1 MNNSLL
7 SKAENFLCYLCFAI
21 IVSFP
26 VFQILSRFIGFFSI
40 PASQE
45 IVQHMTLWIA
55 FIGAVL
61 AARSNRLLAIVREPI
76 FNQSSEFRISHFLV
90 HMCSVGVVFV
100 LAISYLKMI
109 QIGIEYPEFIAPFI
123 TVWFAQSIIP
133 VGLLLIWYHMIMT
146 SSGRLNYRFLLVL
159 GSFFMTTILYYWQF
173 PFSNEMLLIT
183 KVLGVIGLV
192 AFGLPIFIVLAA
204 LSILF
209 FLSEPTEW
217 ATNFDLM
224 STISDSAYRIVVSPT
239 LAAIPIFTLAGYILA
254 ESNISKRLLNFFKA
268 SLGWLPGSTV
278 LIVVLLCAFFTALTG
293 GSGVTILAL
302 GAILYP
308 ILIEDGYSEIFSLGL
323 ITTAGS
329 LGLLFPPS
337 LPAIIY
343 SVTAGIN
350 PIELF
355 KSGLIPGLFLLFIIV
370 CYGVYHK
377 PKTQKRVQFNIK
389 DLRQS
394 FLNAKWELA
403 IPILIIYGLFSGL
416 ATLVECA
423 ALLVWYVLFVEV
435 YIYRDIQFKN
445 IPKIIIDCAT
455 LVGGVLIILGFAMG
469 FTGYLVD
476 AQIPL
481 KILQFAKTSID
492 SPIMFLLALNIL
504 LLIAGCIMDIF
515 SAIIVI
521 VPLIAP
527 LAMHFGIDPIHLGII
542 FIANLEL
549 GYITPPVGMNLFLS
563 SYRFKKDMPTIYAA
577 TMPYFF
583 IRLIGVLIITYI
595 PLFFY

>member
-1 MNNSLL
+1 MNNILN
-7 SKAENFLCYLCFAI
+7 KIENFVCYFCFAI

-26 VFQILSRFIGFFSI
+26 VFQILSRSIDFFSI

-55 FIGAVL
+55 FIGAVI
-61 AARSNRLLAIVREPI
+61 ATRSNRLLAVVREPV
-76 FNQSSEFRISHFLV
+76 FKQSSEFNIGHFLV
-90 HMCSVGVVFV
+90 HAVSSGVVFV
-100 LAISYLKMI
+100 LGVSYIKMI
-109 QIGIEYPEFIAPFI
+109 QIGIEYPAFVAPFI
-123 TVWFAQSIIP
+123 PVWFAQSIIP
-133 VGLLLIWYHMIMT
+133 VGLFLIWYHMIMT
-146 SSGRLNYRFLLVL
+146 SSDRLNYRLSLVFYSLLFV
-159 GSFFMTTILYYWQF
+159 TILQYWQF
-173 PFSNEMLLIT
+173 PFSNDIILII
-183 KVLGVIGLV
+183 KVLGTLALV

-217 ATNFDLM
+217 ATNFDLI

-254 ESNISKRLLNFFKA
+254 ESNISKRLLDFFKQ

-308 ILIEDGYSEIFSLGL
+308 ILVEDGYSEVFSLGL
-323 ITTAGS
+323 ITASGS

-350 PIELF
+350 PIDLF
-355 KSGLIPGLFLLFIIV
+355 KQGFLPGLFLLLVVV
-370 CYGVYHK
+370 CYGLYHK
-377 PKTQKRVQFNIK
+377 PAKQESIKFNFKQSIK
-389 DLRQS
+389 ALS
-394 FLNAKWELA
+394 VAKWEIA
-403 IPILIIYGLFSGL
+403 IPILIVFGLFSGF

-423 ALLVWYVLFVEV
+423 ALLVVYVLFIEL
-435 YIYRDIQFKN
+435 YIYRDIRKEDV
-445 IPKIIIDCAT
+445 PRIIIDCAT

-476 AQIPL
+476 AQVPL
-481 KILQFAKTSID
+481 KILQFVKSSID
-492 SPIMFLLALNIL
+492 SPIVFLLALNIL

-521 VPLIAP
+521 VPLVAP
-527 LAMHFGIDPIHLGII
+527 LAIYFGIDPIHLGVI

-549 GYITPPVGMNLFLS
+549 GYITPPVGMNLFLA
-563 SYRFKKDMPTIYAA
+563 SYRFDKDMPTIYAA

-583 IRLIGVLIITYI
+583 IRLLGVLIITYI

>member
-7 SKAENFLCYLCFAI
+7 SKAENFLCYICFAI

-26 VFQILSRFIGFFSI
+26 VFQILSRFIDIFSI

-61 AARSNRLLAIVREPI
+61 AARYNRLLAIVREPI
-76 FNQSSEFRISHFLV
+76 FNQYSEFRISHFLV

-109 QIGIEYPEFIAPFI
+109 QIGIEYPEFIAPYI

-146 SSGRLNYRFLLVL
+146 SSNKLNYRLLLIL
-159 GSFFMTTILYYWQF
+159 GSFSMTAILYYWQF
-173 PFSNEMLLIT
+173 PFSNESLLFV
-183 KVLGVIGLV
+183 KVVSVIALV

-209 FLSEPTEW
+209 FLSEPTDW

-308 ILIEDGYSEIFSLGL
+308 ILIEDGFSEIFSLGL

-355 KSGLIPGLFLLFIIV
+355 KSGLIPGLFLLLIIV
-370 CYGVYHK
+370 CYGIYHK
-377 PKTQKRVQFNIK
+377 PKNQTRIKFNIQ
-389 DLRQS
+389 DLKQS
-394 FLNAKWELA
+394 FFDAKWEIA

-423 ALLVWYVLFVEV
+423 ALLVWYVVFVEV
-435 YIYRDIQFKN
+435 YIYKDIEFKD
-445 IPKIIIDCAT
+445 IPKIVIDCAT

-476 AQIPL
+476 AQVPL
-481 KILQFAKTSID
+481 KILQFVKVSID
-492 SPIMFLLALNIL
+492 SPIVFLLALNIL
-504 LLIAGCIMDIF
+504 LLIAGCIMDVF

-549 GYITPPVGMNLFLS
+549 GYITPPVGMNLFLA

>member
-7 SKAENFLCYLCFAI
+7 SKAENFLCYICFAI

-26 VFQILSRFIGFFSI
+26 VFQILSRFIDIFSI

-61 AARSNRLLAIVREPI
+61 AARYNRLLAIVREPI
-76 FNQSSEFRISHFLV
+76 FNQYSEFRISHFLV

-109 QIGIEYPEFIAPFI
+109 QIGIEYPEFIAPYI

-146 SSGRLNYRFLLVL
+146 SSNKLNYRLLLIL
-159 GSFFMTTILYYWQF
+159 GSFSMTAILYYWQF
-173 PFSNEMLLIT
+173 PFSNESLLFV
-183 KVLGVIGLV
+183 KVVSVIALV

-209 FLSEPTEW
+209 FLSEPTDW

-308 ILIEDGYSEIFSLGL
+308 ILIEDGFSEIFSLGL

-355 KSGLIPGLFLLFIIV
+355 KSGLIPGLFLLLIIV
-370 CYGVYHK
+370 CYGIYHK
-377 PKTQKRVQFNIK
+377 PKNQTKIKFNIQ
-389 DLRQS
+389 DLKQS
-394 FLNAKWELA
+394 FFDAKWEIA

-423 ALLVWYVLFVEV
+423 ALLVWYVVFVEV
-435 YIYRDIQFKN
+435 YIYKDIEFKD
-445 IPKIIIDCAT
+445 IPKIVIDCAT

-476 AQIPL
+476 AQVPL
-481 KILQFAKTSID
+481 KILQFVKVSID
-492 SPIMFLLALNIL
+492 SPIVFLLALNIL
-504 LLIAGCIMDIF
+504 LLIAGCIMDVF

-549 GYITPPVGMNLFLS
+549 GYITPPVGMNLFLA
-563 SYRFKKDMPTIYAA
+563 SYRFKKDMPTIYAS
-577 TMPYFF
+577 TMPYFL

>member
-1 MNNSLL
+1 MNNILN
-7 SKAENFLCYLCFAI
+7 KIENFVCYFCFAI

-26 VFQILSRFIGFFSI
+26 VFQILSRSIDFFSI

-55 FIGAVL
+55 FIGAVI
-61 AARSNRLLAIVREPI
+61 ATRSNKLLAVVREPV
-76 FNQSSEFRISHFLV
+76 FKQSSEFNIGHFLV
-90 HMCSVGVVFV
+90 HAVSSGVVFV
-100 LAISYLKMI
+100 LGVSYIKMI
-109 QIGIEYPEFIAPFI
+109 QIGIEYPAFVAPFI
-123 TVWFAQSIIP
+123 PVWFAQSIIP
-133 VGLLLIWYHMIMT
+133 VGLFLIWYHMIMT
-146 SSGRLNYRFLLVL
+146 SSDRLNYRLSLVFYSLLFV
-159 GSFFMTTILYYWQF
+159 TILQYWQF
-173 PFSNEMLLIT
+173 PFSNDIILTI
-183 KVLGVIGLV
+183 KVLGIIALV

-217 ATNFDLM
+217 ATNFDLI

-254 ESNISKRLLNFFKA
+254 ESNISKRLLDFFKQ

-308 ILIEDGYSEIFSLGL
+308 ILVEDGYSEVFSLGL
-323 ITTAGS
+323 ITASGS

-350 PIELF
+350 PIDLF
-355 KSGLIPGLFLLFIIV
+355 KQGFLPGLFLLLVVVF
-370 CYGVYHK
+370 YGFYHK
-377 PKTQKRVQFNIK
+377 PVKQESIKFNFKKSIK
-389 DLRQS
+389 ALS
-394 FLNAKWELA
+394 IAKWEIA
-403 IPILIIYGLFSGL
+403 IPILIVFGLFSGF

-423 ALLVWYVLFVEV
+423 ALLVVYVLFIEL
-435 YIYRDIQFKN
+435 YIYKDITKEDV
-445 IPKIIIDCAT
+445 PRIIIDCAT

-476 AQIPL
+476 AQVPL
-481 KILQFAKTSID
+481 KILQFVKSSID
-492 SPIMFLLALNIL
+492 SPIIFLLALNIL
-504 LLIAGCIMDIF
+504 LLVAGCIMDIF

-521 VPLIAP
+521 VPLVAP
-527 LAMHFGIDPIHLGII
+527 LAIYFGIDPIHLGVI

-549 GYITPPVGMNLFLS
+549 GYITPPVGMNLFLA
-563 SYRFKKDMPTIYAA
+563 SYRFDKDMPTIYAA

-583 IRLIGVLIITYI
+583 IRLLGVLIITYI

>member
-1 MNNSLL
+1 MNSALN
-7 SKAENFLCYLCFAI
+7 KIENFICYFCFAI

-26 VFQILSRFIGFFSI
+26 VFQILSRSIDFFSI

-55 FIGAVL
+55 FVGAVL
-61 AARSNRLLAIVREPI
+61 ATRSNRLLAVVREPV
-76 FNQSSEFRISHFLV
+76 FKQSSEFNIGHFLV
-90 HMCSVGVVFV
+90 HAVSAGIVFL
-100 LAISYLKMI
+100 LAVSYLKMI
-109 QIGIEYPEFIAPFI
+109 QIGIQYPEFVAPFI
-123 TVWFAQSIIP
+123 PVWFAQSIIP
-133 VGLLLIWYHMIMT
+133 IGLFLIWYHMIIT
-146 SSGRLNYRFLLVL
+146 SSNKLNYRLFLVFY
-159 GSFFMTTILYYWQF
+159 SFLTVGILYYWQF
-173 PFSNEMLLIT
+173 PFSNEIFLTI
-183 KVLGVIGLV
+183 KVLATLALV
-192 AFGLPIFIVLAA
+192 AFGLPIFIVLAS
-204 LSILF
+204 LSVLF
-209 FLSEPTEW
+209 FLSEPTDW
-217 ATNFDLM
+217 ATNFDLI

-254 ESNISKRLLNFFKA
+254 ESNISRRLLDFFKA

-278 LIVVLLCAFFTALTG
+278 LIVVILCAFFTALTG

-308 ILIEDGYSEIFSLGL
+308 ILVEDGYSEIFSLGL

-350 PIELF
+350 PIDLF
-355 KSGLIPGLFLLFIIV
+355 KQGFFPALFLLSV
-370 CYGVYHK
+370 VVMYGFYHK
-377 PKTQKRVQFNIK
+377 PIKKKRNKFNLKESVKALSI
-389 DLRQS
+389 
-394 FLNAKWELA
+394 AKWEII
-403 IPILIIYGLFSGL
+403 IPILIIVSLFSGF

-423 ALLVWYVLFVEV
+423 ALLVVYVLFIEL
-435 YIYRDIQFKN
+435 YIYKDIHIKD
-445 IPKIIIDCAT
+445 IPKIVIDCAT

-481 KILQFAKTSID
+481 KILHFVQQAIESKIV
-492 SPIMFLLALNIL
+492 FLLALNIL
-504 LLIAGCIMDIF
+504 LLIAGCIMDVF

-527 LAMHFGIDPIHLGII
+527 LAAYFGIDPVHLAII

-563 SYRFKKDMPTIYAA
+563 SYRFDKDMPTVYKA

-583 IRLIGVLIITYI
+583 IRLIGVLFITYI

>member
-1 MNNSLL
+1 MNNNIL
-7 SKAENFLCYLCFAI
+7 SKAENFLCYICFAV

-26 VFQILSRFIGFFSI
+26 VFQILSRFVGFFSI

-61 AARSNRLLAIVREPI
+61 AARSNRLLAIVREPV
-76 FNQSSEFRISHFLV
+76 FNKSSKFKISHFLV
-90 HMCSVGVVFV
+90 HMCSAGIVFV

-146 SSGRLNYRFLLVL
+146 SSSRLNYRLFLVF
-159 GSFFMTTILYYWQF
+159 GSFLITTILYYWQF
-173 PFSNEMLLIT
+173 PFSNEIFLTI
-183 KVLGVIGLV
+183 KVLGIIGLV
-192 AFGLPIFIVLAA
+192 AFGLPIFIILAG

-254 ESNISKRLLNFFKA
+254 ESNISKRLLSFFKA

-337 LPAIIY
+337 LPVIIY

-370 CYGVYHK
+370 CYGIYHK
-377 PKTQKRVQFNIK
+377 PKTQKKIQFNIK
-389 DLRQS
+389 DLTQS
-394 FLNAKWELA
+394 FLDAKWEIA
-403 IPILIIYGLFSGL
+403 IPVLIIYGLFSGI

-435 YIYRDIQFKN
+435 YIYRDIQFRD
-445 IPKIIIDCAT
+445 IYKIVIDCAT

-476 AQIPL
+476 AQIPM
-481 KILQFAKTSID
+481 KILQFAKASID

>member
-7 SKAENFLCYLCFAI
+7 SKAENFLCYVCFAI

-61 AARSNRLLAIVREPI
+61 AARSNRLLAIVREPV
-76 FNQSSEFRISHFLV
+76 FNKSSEFRISHFLV
-90 HMCSVGVVFV
+90 HMCSAGVVFV

-146 SSGRLNYRFLLVL
+146 SSSRLNYRLLLVL
-159 GSFFMTTILYYWQF
+159 GSFFMTIILYYWQF

-183 KVLGVIGLV
+183 KVLGIIGLV

-370 CYGVYHK
+370 CYGIYHK
-377 PKTQKRVQFNIK
+377 PKTQKKVQFNIK
-389 DLRQS
+389 DLRES
-394 FLNAKWELA
+394 FLHAKWEVA

-435 YIYRDIQFKN
+435 YIYRDIQFKD

-527 LAMHFGIDPIHLGII
+527 LAIHFGIDPIHLGII

>member
-1 MNNSLL
+1 MNNFL
-7 SKAENFLCYLCFAI
+7 SKIENFICYFCFAVI
-21 IVSFP
+21 ISFP
-26 VFQILSRFIGFFSI
+26 VFQILSRSIDFFSI

-55 FIGAVL
+55 FMGAVL
-61 AARSNRLLAIVREPI
+61 AARSNRLLAVVREPVFKPSPE
-76 FNQSSEFRISHFLV
+76 FNIGHFLV
-90 HMCSVGVVFV
+90 HAVSVSVVFL
-100 LAISYLKMI
+100 LAVSYIKMI
-109 QIGIEYPEFIAPFI
+109 QIGIQYPDFIAPFI
-123 TVWFAQSIIP
+123 PVWFAQIIIP
-133 VGLLLIWYHMIMT
+133 VGLFLIWYHMIMT
-146 SSGRLNYRFLLVL
+146 SSDKLNYRFFLIFCSFLSILV
-159 GSFFMTTILYYWQF
+159 FYYWQF
-173 PFSNEMLLIT
+173 PYSNEIFLTIE
-183 KVLGVIGLV
+183 VLCTLV
-192 AFGLPIFIVLAA
+192 LEAFGLPIFVVLAS

-209 FLSEPTEW
+209 FLSEPTDW
-217 ATNFDLM
+217 ATNFDLI

-239 LAAIPIFTLAGYILA
+239 LAAIPIFTLAGYLLA
-254 ESNISKRLLNFFKA
+254 ESNISRRLLDFFKT

-308 ILIEDGYSEIFSLGL
+308 ILVEDGYSEIFSLGL

-350 PIELF
+350 PIDLF
-355 KSGLIPGLFLLFIIV
+355 KQGFLPALFLLLV
-370 CYGVYHK
+370 VVLYGFYHRPNEK
-377 PKTQKRVQFNIK
+377 KKIK
-389 DLRQS
+389 FSLKNS
-394 FLNAKWELA
+394 MKALSVAKWEIV
-403 IPILIIYGLFSGL
+403 IPILIVFGLFSGF

-423 ALLVWYVLFVEV
+423 ALLVVYVLFIEL
-435 YIYRDIQFKN
+435 YIYKDISLKD
-445 IPKIIIDCAT
+445 IPKIVIDCAT

-476 AQIPL
+476 AEIPL
-481 KILQFAKTSID
+481 KILHFTQQSIE
-492 SPIMFLLALNIL
+492 SKIIFLLALNIL
-504 LLIAGCIMDIF
+504 LLVAGCIMDVF

-527 LAMHFGIDPIHLGII
+527 LAAYFGVDPIHLAII

-563 SYRFKKDMPTIYAA
+563 SYRFNKDMPTVYKA

>member
-7 SKAENFLCYLCFAI
+7 SKAENFLCYVCFAI

-26 VFQILSRFIGFFSI
+26 VFQILSRFIDLFSI

-76 FNQSSEFRISHFLV
+76 FNKSSEFRISHFLV

-133 VGLLLIWYHMIMT
+133 IGLLLIWYHMIMT
-146 SSGRLNYRFLLVL
+146 SSSRLNYRLLLVL

-370 CYGVYHK
+370 CYGIYHK
-377 PKTQKRVQFNIK
+377 PKTQKKVQFNIK

-394 FLNAKWELA
+394 FLDAKWEVA

-435 YIYRDIQFKN
+435 YIYRDIQFKD

-476 AQIPL
+476 AQVPL
-481 KILQFAKTSID
+481 KILQFVKTSID
-492 SPIMFLLALNIL
+492 SPIVFLLALNIL

-527 LAMHFGIDPIHLGII
+527 LAIYFGIDPIHLGII

-549 GYITPPVGMNLFLS
+549 GYITPPVGMNLFLA
-563 SYRFKKDMPTIYAA
+563 SYRFKKDMPTIYTA

>member
-1 MNNSLL
+1 MKNNLL
-7 SKAENFLCYLCFAI
+7 SKAENFLCYICFAI

-26 VFQILSRFIGFFSI
+26 VFQILSRFIDIFSI

-61 AARSNRLLAIVREPI
+61 AARYNRLLAIVREPI

-109 QIGIEYPEFIAPFI
+109 QIGIEYPEFIAPYI

-146 SSGRLNYRFLLVL
+146 SSNKLNYRLLLIL
-159 GSFFMTTILYYWQF
+159 GSFSMTAILYYWQF
-173 PFSNEMLLIT
+173 PFSNESLLFV
-183 KVLGVIGLV
+183 KVVSVIALV
-192 AFGLPIFIVLAA
+192 AFGLPIFIVLAT

-209 FLSEPTEW
+209 FLSDPTDW

-370 CYGVYHK
+370 CYGIYHK
-377 PKTQKRVQFNIK
+377 PKNQTRVKFNIQ
-389 DLRQS
+389 DLKKS
-394 FLNAKWELA
+394 FFDAKWEIA

-423 ALLVWYVLFVEV
+423 ALLVWYVVFVEV
-435 YIYRDIQFKN
+435 YIYKDIKFKD
-445 IPKIIIDCAT
+445 IPKIVIDCAT

-476 AQIPL
+476 AQVPL
-481 KILQFAKTSID
+481 KILQFVKVSID
-492 SPIMFLLALNIL
+492 SPIVFLLALNIL
-504 LLIAGCIMDIF
+504 LLIAGCIMDVF

-549 GYITPPVGMNLFLS
+549 GYITPPVGMNLFLA

>member
-7 SKAENFLCYLCFAI
+7 SKAENFLCYICFAI

-26 VFQILSRFIGFFSI
+26 VFQILSRFIDIFSI

-61 AARSNRLLAIVREPI
+61 AARYNRLLAIVREPI
-76 FNQSSEFRISHFLV
+76 FNQYSEFRISHFLV

-109 QIGIEYPEFIAPFI
+109 QIGIEYPEFIAPYI

-146 SSGRLNYRFLLVL
+146 SSNKLNYRLLLIL
-159 GSFFMTTILYYWQF
+159 GSFSMTAILYYWQF
-173 PFSNEMLLIT
+173 PFSNESLLFV
-183 KVLGVIGLV
+183 KVVSVIALV

-209 FLSEPTEW
+209 FLSEPTDW

-377 PKTQKRVQFNIK
+377 PKNQRRIKFNIQ
-389 DLRQS
+389 DLKQS
-394 FLNAKWELA
+394 FFDAKWEIA

-423 ALLVWYVLFVEV
+423 ALLVWYVVFVEV
-435 YIYRDIQFKN
+435 YIYKDIEFKD
-445 IPKIIIDCAT
+445 IPKIVIDCAT

-476 AQIPL
+476 AQVPL
-481 KILQFAKTSID
+481 KILQFVKVSID
-492 SPIMFLLALNIL
+492 SPIVFLLALNIL
-504 LLIAGCIMDIF
+504 LLIAGCIMDVF

-549 GYITPPVGMNLFLS
+549 GYITPPVGMNLFLA

>member
-7 SKAENFLCYLCFAI
+7 SKVENFLCYACFAI

-26 VFQILSRFIGFFSI
+26 VFQILSRFIDIFSI

-61 AARSNRLLAIVREPI
+61 AARYNRLLAIVREPI

-109 QIGIEYPEFIAPFI
+109 QIGIEYPEFIAPYI

-146 SSGRLNYRFLLVL
+146 SSNKLNYRLLLIL
-159 GSFFMTTILYYWQF
+159 GSLLMTAILYHWQF
-173 PFSNEMLLIT
+173 PFSNESLLFV
-183 KVLGVIGLV
+183 KVVSVIALV
-192 AFGLPIFIVLAA
+192 AFGLPIFIVLAT

-209 FLSEPTEW
+209 FLSEPTDW

-370 CYGVYHK
+370 CYGIYHK
-377 PKTQKRVQFNIK
+377 PKNQRRIKFNIQ
-389 DLRQS
+389 DLKQS
-394 FLNAKWELA
+394 FFDAKWEIA

-423 ALLVWYVLFVEV
+423 ALLVWYVVFVEV
-435 YIYRDIQFKN
+435 YIYKDIKFKE
-445 IPKIIIDCAT
+445 IPKIVIDCAT
-455 LVGGVLIILGFAMG
+455 LVGGVLIILGFPMG

-476 AQIPL
+476 AQVPL
-481 KILQFAKTSID
+481 KILQFVKVSID
-492 SPIMFLLALNIL
+492 SPIVFLLALNIL
-504 LLIAGCIMDIF
+504 LLIAGCIMDVF

-527 LAMHFGIDPIHLGII
+527 LAVHFGIDPIHLGII

-549 GYITPPVGMNLFLS
+549 GYITPPVGMNLFLA
-563 SYRFKKDMPTIYAA
+563 SYRFKKDMPTIYAS

>member
-1 MNNSLL
+1 MNNNIL
-7 SKAENFLCYLCFAI
+7 SKAENFLCYICFAV

-26 VFQILSRFIGFFSI
+26 VFQILSRFVGFFSI

-61 AARSNRLLAIVREPI
+61 AARSNRLLAIVREPV
-76 FNQSSEFRISHFLV
+76 FNKSSEFKISHFLV
-90 HMCSVGVVFV
+90 HMCSAGIVFV

-146 SSGRLNYRFLLVL
+146 SSSRLNYRLFLVF
-159 GSFFMTTILYYWQF
+159 GSFLMTTILYYWQF
-173 PFSNEMLLIT
+173 PFSNEIFLTI
-183 KVLGVIGLV
+183 KVLGIIGLV
-192 AFGLPIFIVLAA
+192 AFGLPIFIILAG

-254 ESNISKRLLNFFKA
+254 ESNISKRLLSFFKA

-337 LPAIIY
+337 LPVIIY

-370 CYGVYHK
+370 CYGIYHK
-377 PKTQKRVQFNIK
+377 PKTQKKIQFNIK
-389 DLRQS
+389 DLTQS
-394 FLNAKWELA
+394 FLDAKWEIA
-403 IPILIIYGLFSGL
+403 IPVLIIYGLFSGI

-435 YIYRDIQFKN
+435 YIYRDIQFRD
-445 IPKIIIDCAT
+445 IYKIVIDCAT

-476 AQIPL
+476 AQIPM

-527 LAMHFGIDPIHLGII
+527 LAIHFGIDPIHLGII

>member
-7 SKAENFLCYLCFAI
+7 SKAENFLCYVCFAI

-26 VFQILSRFIGFFSI
+26 VFQILSRFIDLFSI

-61 AARSNRLLAIVREPI
+61 AARSNRLLAVVREPV
-76 FNQSSEFRISHFLV
+76 FKQSSEFRISHFLV
-90 HMCSVGVVFV
+90 HMCSAGVVFV

-133 VGLLLIWYHMIMT
+133 IGLFLIWYHMIMT
-146 SSGRLNYRFLLVL
+146 SSSRFNYRLLLVFF
-159 GSFFMTTILYYWQF
+159 SFLITIILYYWQF
-173 PFSNEMLLIT
+173 PLSNEILLTI

-192 AFGLPIFIVLAA
+192 AFGLPIFVVLAA
-204 LSILF
+204 LSIFF
-209 FLSEPTEW
+209 FLSEPTDW

-254 ESNISKRLLNFFKA
+254 ESNISKRLLSFFKA

-370 CYGVYHK
+370 CYGIYHK
-377 PKTQKRVQFNIK
+377 PKNQKKVQFNIQ
-389 DLRQS
+389 DLKQS
-394 FLNAKWELA
+394 FLNARWEIA
-403 IPILIIYGLFSGL
+403 IPIFIIYGLFSGL

-435 YIYRDIQFKN
+435 YIYKDIEFKD
-445 IPKIIIDCAT
+445 IPKIVIDCAT

-481 KILQFAKTSID
+481 KILQFVKTSID
-492 SPIMFLLALNIL
+492 SPIVFLLALNIL

-527 LAMHFGIDPIHLGII
+527 LAIHFGIDPIHLGII

-549 GYITPPVGMNLFLS
+549 GYITPPVGMNLFLA
-563 SYRFKKDMPTIYAA
+563 SYRFKKDMPTIYTA

>member
-7 SKAENFLCYLCFAI
+7 SKAENFLCYICFAI

-26 VFQILSRFIGFFSI
+26 VFQILSRFIDIFSI

-61 AARSNRLLAIVREPI
+61 AARYNRLLAIVREPI
-76 FNQSSEFRISHFLV
+76 FNQYSEFRISHFLV

-109 QIGIEYPEFIAPFI
+109 QIGIEYPEFIAPYI

-146 SSGRLNYRFLLVL
+146 SSNKLNYRLLLIV
-159 GSFFMTTILYYWQF
+159 GSFSMTAILYYWQF
-173 PFSNEMLLIT
+173 PFSNESLLFVKVVSVIT
-183 KVLGVIGLV
+183 LV

-209 FLSEPTEW
+209 FLSEPTDW

-308 ILIEDGYSEIFSLGL
+308 ILIEDGFSEIFSLGL

-337 LPAIIY
+337 LPAIIF

-355 KSGLIPGLFLLFIIV
+355 KSGLIPGLFLLLIIV
-370 CYGVYHK
+370 CYGIYHK
-377 PKTQKRVQFNIK
+377 PKNQTKIKFNIQ
-389 DLRQS
+389 DLKQS
-394 FLNAKWELA
+394 FFDAKWEIA

-423 ALLVWYVLFVEV
+423 ALLVWYVVFVEV
-435 YIYRDIQFKN
+435 YIYKDIEFKD
-445 IPKIIIDCAT
+445 IPKIVIDCAT

-476 AQIPL
+476 AQVPL
-481 KILQFAKTSID
+481 KILQFVKVSID
-492 SPIMFLLALNIL
+492 SPIVFLLALNIL
-504 LLIAGCIMDIF
+504 LLIAGCIMDVF

-549 GYITPPVGMNLFLS
+549 GYITPPVGMNLFLA

>member
-1 MNNSLL
+1 MNNILN
-7 SKAENFLCYLCFAI
+7 KIENFVCYFCFAI

-26 VFQILSRFIGFFSI
+26 VFQILSRSIDFFSI

-55 FIGAVL
+55 FIGAVI
-61 AARSNRLLAIVREPI
+61 ATRSNRLLAVVREPV
-76 FNQSSEFRISHFLV
+76 FKQSSEFNIGHFLV
-90 HMCSVGVVFV
+90 HAVSSGVVFV
-100 LAISYLKMI
+100 LGVSYIKMI
-109 QIGIEYPEFIAPFI
+109 QIGIEYPAFVAPFI
-123 TVWFAQSIIP
+123 PVWFAQSIIP
-133 VGLLLIWYHMIMT
+133 IGLFLIWYHMIMT
-146 SSGRLNYRFLLVL
+146 SSDRLNYRLSLVFYSLLFV
-159 GSFFMTTILYYWQF
+159 TILQYWQF
-173 PFSNEMLLIT
+173 PFSNDIILTI
-183 KVLGVIGLV
+183 KVLGIIALV

-217 ATNFDLM
+217 ATNFDLI

-254 ESNISKRLLNFFKA
+254 ESNISKRLLDFFKQ

-308 ILIEDGYSEIFSLGL
+308 ILVEDGYSEVFSLGL
-323 ITTAGS
+323 ITASGS

-350 PIELF
+350 PIDLF
-355 KSGLIPGLFLLFIIV
+355 KQGFLPGLFLLLVVVF
-370 CYGVYHK
+370 YGFYHK
-377 PKTQKRVQFNIK
+377 PVKQESIKFNFKKSIK
-389 DLRQS
+389 ALS
-394 FLNAKWELA
+394 IAKWEIA
-403 IPILIIYGLFSGL
+403 IPILIVFGLFSGF

-423 ALLVWYVLFVEV
+423 ALLVVYVLFIEL
-435 YIYRDIQFKN
+435 YIYKDITKEDV
-445 IPKIIIDCAT
+445 PRIIIDCAT

-476 AQIPL
+476 AQVPL
-481 KILQFAKTSID
+481 KILQFVKSSID
-492 SPIMFLLALNIL
+492 SPIIFLLALNIL
-504 LLIAGCIMDIF
+504 LLVAGCIMDIF

-521 VPLIAP
+521 VPLVAP
-527 LAMHFGIDPIHLGII
+527 LAIYFGIDPIHLGVI

-549 GYITPPVGMNLFLS
+549 GYITPPVGMNLFLA
-563 SYRFKKDMPTIYAA
+563 SYRFDKDMPTIYAA

-583 IRLIGVLIITYI
+583 IRLLGVLIITYI

>member
-1 MNNSLL
+1 MNNFL
-7 SKAENFLCYLCFAI
+7 SKIENFICYFCFAVI
-21 IVSFP
+21 ISFP
-26 VFQILSRFIGFFSI
+26 VFQILSRSIDLFSI

-55 FIGAVL
+55 FMGAVL
-61 AARSNRLLAIVREPI
+61 AARSNRLLAVVREPV
-76 FNQSSEFRISHFLV
+76 FKQSSEFNLGHFLV
-90 HMCSVGVVFV
+90 HAVSVGVVFL
-100 LAISYLKMI
+100 LAVSYLKMI
-109 QIGIEYPEFIAPFI
+109 QIGIQYPVFVAPFI

-133 VGLLLIWYHMIMT
+133 VGLFLIWYHMIMT
-146 SSGRLNYRFLLVL
+146 SSSRFNYRLLLVFF
-159 GSFFMTTILYYWQF
+159 SFLITIIFYYWQF
-173 PFSNEMLLIT
+173 PFSNEILLT
-183 KVLGVIGLV
+183 LKVLATLTLV
-192 AFGLPIFIVLAA
+192 AFGLPIFVVLAS

-209 FLSEPTEW
+209 FLSEPTDW
-217 ATNFDLM
+217 ATNFDLI

-239 LAAIPIFTLAGYILA
+239 LAAIPIFTLAGYLLA
-254 ESNISKRLLNFFKA
+254 ESNISRRLLDFFKT

-308 ILIEDGYSEIFSLGL
+308 ILVEDGYSEVFSLGL

-350 PIELF
+350 PIDLF
-355 KSGLIPGLFLLFIIV
+355 RQGFLPALFLLLV
-370 CYGVYHK
+370 VVLYGFYHRPNEK
-377 PKTQKRVQFNIK
+377 KKVKFSLKNSMKALSI
-389 DLRQS
+389 
-394 FLNAKWELA
+394 AKWEIV
-403 IPILIIYGLFSGL
+403 IPILIVFGLFSGF

-423 ALLVWYVLFVEV
+423 ALLVVYVLLIEL
-435 YIYRDIQFKN
+435 YIYKDISLKD
-445 IPKIIIDCAT
+445 IPKIVIDCAT

-476 AQIPL
+476 AEIPL
-481 KILQFAKTSID
+481 KILHFTQQSIE
-492 SPIMFLLALNIL
+492 SKIIFLLALNIL
-504 LLIAGCIMDIF
+504 LLVAGCIMDVF

-527 LAMHFGIDPIHLGII
+527 LAAYFGVDPIHLAII

-563 SYRFKKDMPTIYAA
+563 SYRFNKDMPTVYKA

>member
-1 MNNSLL
+1 MNNFL
-7 SKAENFLCYLCFAI
+7 SKIENFICYFCFAVI
-21 IVSFP
+21 ISFP
-26 VFQILSRFIGFFSI
+26 VFQILSRSIDFFSI

-55 FIGAVL
+55 FMGAVL
-61 AARSNRLLAIVREPI
+61 AARSNRLLAVVRDPV
-76 FNQSSEFRISHFLV
+76 FKQSSEFNLGHFLV
-90 HMCSVGVVFV
+90 HAVSVGIVFL
-100 LAISYLKMI
+100 LAVSYLKMI
-109 QIGIEYPEFIAPFI
+109 QIGIQYPAFVAPFI

-133 VGLLLIWYHMIMT
+133 VGLFLIWYHMIMT
-146 SSGRLNYRFLLVL
+146 SSSRFNYRLLLVFF
-159 GSFFMTTILYYWQF
+159 SFLITIIFYYWQF
-173 PFSNEMLLIT
+173 PFSNEILLT
-183 KVLGVIGLV
+183 FKVLATLTLV
-192 AFGLPIFIVLAA
+192 AFGLPIFVVLAT

-209 FLSEPTEW
+209 FLSEPTDW

-224 STISDSAYRIVVSPT
+224 ATISDSAYRIVVSPT
-239 LAAIPIFTLAGYILA
+239 LAAIPIFTLAGYLLA
-254 ESNISKRLLNFFKA
+254 ESNISRRLLDFFKT

-308 ILIEDGYSEIFSLGL
+308 ILVEDGYSEVFSLGL

-350 PIELF
+350 PIDLF
-355 KSGLIPGLFLLFIIV
+355 KQGFLPALFLLLV
-370 CYGVYHK
+370 VVLYGFYHR
-377 PKTQKRVQFNIK
+377 PTEQKKIK
-389 DLRQS
+389 FSLKNS
-394 FLNAKWELA
+394 MKALSVAKWEIV
-403 IPILIIYGLFSGL
+403 IPILIILGLFSGF

-423 ALLVWYVLFVEV
+423 ALLVVYVLFIEL
-435 YIYRDIQFKN
+435 YIYKDINLKD
-445 IPKIIIDCAT
+445 IPKIVIDCAT

-481 KILQFAKTSID
+481 KILHFVQQGIESKI
-492 SPIMFLLALNIL
+492 IFLLALNIL
-504 LLIAGCIMDIF
+504 LLVAGCIMDVF

-527 LAMHFGIDPIHLGII
+527 LAAYFGIDPIHLAII

-563 SYRFKKDMPTIYAA
+563 SYRFNKDMPTVYKA

-583 IRLIGVLIITYI
+583 IRLIGVLVITYI

>member
-1 MNNSLL
+1 MNNILN
-7 SKAENFLCYLCFAI
+7 KIENFVCYFCFAI

-26 VFQILSRFIGFFSI
+26 VFQILSRSIDFFSI

-55 FIGAVL
+55 FIGAVI
-61 AARSNRLLAIVREPI
+61 ATRSNKLLAVVREPV
-76 FNQSSEFRISHFLV
+76 FKQSSEFNIGHFLV
-90 HMCSVGVVFV
+90 HAVSSGVVFV
-100 LAISYLKMI
+100 LGVSYIKMI
-109 QIGIEYPEFIAPFI
+109 QIGIEYPAFVAPFI
-123 TVWFAQSIIP
+123 PVWFAQSIIP
-133 VGLLLIWYHMIMT
+133 TGLFLIWYHMIMT
-146 SSGRLNYRFLLVL
+146 SSDRLNYRLSLVFYSLLFV
-159 GSFFMTTILYYWQF
+159 TILQYWQF
-173 PFSNEMLLIT
+173 PFSNDIILTI
-183 KVLGVIGLV
+183 KVLGTLALV
-192 AFGLPIFIVLAA
+192 AFGLPIFIVLAT

-217 ATNFDLM
+217 ATNFDLI

-254 ESNISKRLLNFFKA
+254 ESNISKRLLDFFKQ

-308 ILIEDGYSEIFSLGL
+308 ILVEDGYSEVFSLGL
-323 ITTAGS
+323 ITASGS

-350 PIELF
+350 PIDLF
-355 KSGLIPGLFLLFIIV
+355 KQGFLPGLFLLLVVVF
-370 CYGVYHK
+370 YGFYHK
-377 PKTQKRVQFNIK
+377 PAKQESIKFNFKKSIK
-389 DLRQS
+389 ALS
-394 FLNAKWELA
+394 IAKWEIA
-403 IPILIIYGLFSGL
+403 IPILIVFGLFSGF

-423 ALLVWYVLFVEV
+423 ALLVVYVLFIEL
-435 YIYRDIQFKN
+435 YIYKDITKEDV
-445 IPKIIIDCAT
+445 PRIIIDCAT

-476 AQIPL
+476 AQVPL
-481 KILQFAKTSID
+481 KILQFVKSSID
-492 SPIMFLLALNIL
+492 SPIIFLLALNIL
-504 LLIAGCIMDIF
+504 LLVAGCIMDIF

-521 VPLIAP
+521 VPLVAP
-527 LAMHFGIDPIHLGII
+527 LAIYFGIDPIHLGVI

-549 GYITPPVGMNLFLS
+549 GYITPPVGMNLFLA
-563 SYRFKKDMPTIYAA
+563 SYRFDKDMPTIYAA

-583 IRLIGVLIITYI
+583 IRLLGVLIITYI

>member
-7 SKAENFLCYLCFAI
+7 SKAENFLCYVCFAI

-26 VFQILSRFIGFFSI
+26 VFQILSRFIDLFSI

-61 AARSNRLLAIVREPI
+61 AARSNRLLAVVREPV
-76 FNQSSEFRISHFLV
+76 FKQSSEFNIGHFLV
-90 HMCSVGVVFV
+90 HSASVGIVFL
-100 LAISYLKMI
+100 LAVSYLKMI

-146 SSGRLNYRFLLVL
+146 SSSRLNYRLLLVFF
-159 GSFFMTTILYYWQF
+159 SFLITIILYYWQF
-173 PFSNEMLLIT
+173 PFSNEIFLTL
-183 KVLGVIGLV
+183 KVLATLTLV

-209 FLSEPTEW
+209 FLSEPTDW

-254 ESNISKRLLNFFKA
+254 ESNISKRLLSFFKA

-323 ITTAGS
+323 VTTAGS

-370 CYGVYHK
+370 CYGIYHK
-377 PKTQKRVQFNIK
+377 PETQKKVQFNIQ
-389 DLRQS
+389 DLKQS
-394 FLNAKWELA
+394 FLNAKWEIA
-403 IPILIIYGLFSGL
+403 IPIFIIYGLFSGL

-423 ALLVWYVLFVEV
+423 ALLVWYVLFVEI
-435 YIYRDIQFKN
+435 YIYRDIQFKD

-476 AQIPL
+476 AQVPL
-481 KILQFAKTSID
+481 KILQFVKTSID
-492 SPIMFLLALNIL
+492 SPIVFLLALNIL

-549 GYITPPVGMNLFLS
+549 GYITPPVGMNLFLA
-563 SYRFKKDMPTIYAA
+563 SYRFKKDMPTIYTA

-583 IRLIGVLIITYI
+583 IRLAGVLIITYI

>member
-7 SKAENFLCYLCFAI
+7 SKAENFLCYICFAI

-26 VFQILSRFIGFFSI
+26 VFQILSRFIDIFSI

-61 AARSNRLLAIVREPI
+61 AARYNRLLAIVREPI
-76 FNQSSEFRISHFLV
+76 FNQYSEFRISHFLV

-109 QIGIEYPEFIAPFI
+109 QIGIEYPEFIAPYI

-146 SSGRLNYRFLLVL
+146 SSNKLNYRLLLIL
-159 GSFFMTTILYYWQF
+159 GSFSMTAILYYWQF
-173 PFSNEMLLIT
+173 PFSNESLLFV
-183 KVLGVIGLV
+183 KVVSVIALV

-209 FLSEPTEW
+209 FLSEPTDW

-308 ILIEDGYSEIFSLGL
+308 ILIEDGFSEIFSLGL

-355 KSGLIPGLFLLFIIV
+355 KSGLIPGLFLLLIIV
-370 CYGVYHK
+370 CYGIYHK
-377 PKTQKRVQFNIK
+377 PKNQTKIKFNIQ
-389 DLRQS
+389 DLKQS
-394 FLNAKWELA
+394 FFDAKWEIA
-403 IPILIIYGLFSGL
+403 IPILIIYGLFSGI

-423 ALLVWYVLFVEV
+423 ALLVWYVVFVEV
-435 YIYRDIQFKN
+435 YIYKDIEFKD
-445 IPKIIIDCAT
+445 IPKIVIDCAT

-476 AQIPL
+476 AQVPL
-481 KILQFAKTSID
+481 KILQFVKVSID
-492 SPIMFLLALNIL
+492 SPIVFLLALNIL
-504 LLIAGCIMDIF
+504 LLIAGCIMDVF

-549 GYITPPVGMNLFLS
+549 GYITPPVGMNLFLA

>member
-1 MNNSLL
+1 MNNILN
-7 SKAENFLCYLCFAI
+7 KIENFVCYFCFAI

-26 VFQILSRFIGFFSI
+26 VFQILSRSIDFFSI

-55 FIGAVL
+55 FIGAVI
-61 AARSNRLLAIVREPI
+61 ATRSNRLLAVVREPV
-76 FNQSSEFRISHFLV
+76 FKQSSEFNIGHFLV
-90 HMCSVGVVFV
+90 HAVSSGVVFV
-100 LAISYLKMI
+100 LGVSYIKMI
-109 QIGIEYPEFIAPFI
+109 QIGIEYPAFVAPFI
-123 TVWFAQSIIP
+123 PVWFAQSIIP
-133 VGLLLIWYHMIMT
+133 VGLFLIWYHMIMT
-146 SSGRLNYRFLLVL
+146 SSDRLNYRLSLVFYSLLFV
-159 GSFFMTTILYYWQF
+159 TILQYWQF
-173 PFSNEMLLIT
+173 PFSNDIILII
-183 KVLGVIGLV
+183 KVLGTLALV

-217 ATNFDLM
+217 ATNFDLI

-254 ESNISKRLLNFFKA
+254 ESNISKRLLDFFKQ

-308 ILIEDGYSEIFSLGL
+308 ILVEDGYSEVFSLGL
-323 ITTAGS
+323 ITASGS

-350 PIELF
+350 PIDLF
-355 KSGLIPGLFLLFIIV
+355 KQGFLPGLFLLLVVV
-370 CYGVYHK
+370 CYGLYHK
-377 PKTQKRVQFNIK
+377 PAKQEGIKFNFKKSIK
-389 DLRQS
+389 ALS
-394 FLNAKWELA
+394 VAKWEIA
-403 IPILIIYGLFSGL
+403 IPILIVFGLFSGF

-423 ALLVWYVLFVEV
+423 ALLVVYVLFIEL
-435 YIYRDIQFKN
+435 YIYRDIRKEDV
-445 IPKIIIDCAT
+445 PRIIIDCAT

-476 AQIPL
+476 AQVPL
-481 KILQFAKTSID
+481 KILQFVKSSID
-492 SPIMFLLALNIL
+492 SPIVFLLALNIL

-521 VPLIAP
+521 VPLVAP
-527 LAMHFGIDPIHLGII
+527 LAIYFGIDPIHLGVI

-549 GYITPPVGMNLFLS
+549 GYITPPVGMNLFLA
-563 SYRFKKDMPTIYAA
+563 SYRFDKDMPTIYAA

-583 IRLIGVLIITYI
+583 IRLLGVLIITYI

>member
-1 MNNSLL
+1 MNSALN
-7 SKAENFLCYLCFAI
+7 KIENFICYFCFAI

-26 VFQILSRFIGFFSI
+26 VFQILSRSIDFFSI

-55 FIGAVL
+55 FVGAVL
-61 AARSNRLLAIVREPI
+61 ATRSNRLLAVVRDPV
-76 FNQSSEFRISHFLV
+76 FKQSSEFNIGHFLV
-90 HMCSVGVVFV
+90 HAVSAGIVFL
-100 LAISYLKMI
+100 LAVSYLKMI
-109 QIGIEYPEFIAPFI
+109 QIGIQYPEFVAPFI
-123 TVWFAQSIIP
+123 PVWFAQSIIP
-133 VGLLLIWYHMIMT
+133 IGLFLIWYHMIIT
-146 SSGRLNYRFLLVL
+146 SSNKLNYRLFLVFY
-159 GSFFMTTILYYWQF
+159 SFLTVGVLYYWQF
-173 PFSNEMLLIT
+173 PFSNEILLTI
-183 KVLGVIGLV
+183 KVLATLALV
-192 AFGLPIFIVLAA
+192 AFGLPIFIVLAT
-204 LSILF
+204 LSVLF
-209 FLSEPTEW
+209 FLSEPTDW
-217 ATNFDLM
+217 ATNFDLI

-254 ESNISKRLLNFFKA
+254 ESNISRRLLDFFQA

-278 LIVVLLCAFFTALTG
+278 VIVVILCAFFTALTG

-308 ILIEDGYSEIFSLGL
+308 ILVEEGYSEVFSLGL

-350 PIELF
+350 PIDLF
-355 KSGLIPGLFLLFIIV
+355 KQGFFPALFLLSV
-370 CYGVYHK
+370 VVMYGFYHK
-377 PKTQKRVQFNIK
+377 PIKQKRNKFNLKKSVKTLSI
-389 DLRQS
+389 
-394 FLNAKWELA
+394 AKWEII
-403 IPILIIYGLFSGL
+403 IPILIIVGLFSGF

-423 ALLVWYVLFVEV
+423 ALLVVYVLFIEL
-435 YIYRDIQFKN
+435 YIYKDIDIKD
-445 IPKIIIDCAT
+445 IPKIVIDCAT

-481 KILQFAKTSID
+481 KILHFAQQSIE
-492 SPIMFLLALNIL
+492 SKIVFLLALNIL
-504 LLIAGCIMDIF
+504 LLIAGCIMDVF

-527 LAMHFGIDPIHLGII
+527 LAAYFGIDPVHLAII

-563 SYRFKKDMPTIYAA
+563 SYRFEKDMPTVYRA

-583 IRLIGVLIITYI
+583 IRLIGVLFITYI

>member
-1 MNNSLL
+1 MNNSFLAKL
-7 SKAENFLCYLCFAI
+7 ENLICYFCFGVI
-21 IVSFP
+21 ITFP
-26 VFQILSRFIGFFSI
+26 VFQILSRFINIFSI

-61 AARSNRLLAIVREPI
+61 AARSNRLLAVVRDPV
-76 FNQSSEFRISHFLV
+76 FNKSSEFKLSHFLV

-100 LAISYLKMI
+100 LSVSYLKMI
-109 QIGIEYPEFIAPFI
+109 QIGIQYPEFIAPFI
-123 TVWFAQSIIP
+123 PVWFAQSIIP
-133 VGLLLIWYHMIMT
+133 IGLLLIWYHMILT
-146 SSGRLNYRFLLVL
+146 SSSRFNYRILLVIF
-159 GSFFMTTILYYWQF
+159 SFLMTIILYFWQF
-173 PFSNEMLLIT
+173 PLTNDLLLT
-183 KVLGVIGLV
+183 VKVLGVISLV
-192 AFGLPIFIVLAA
+192 AFGLPIFVVLAA
-204 LSILF
+204 LSIFF

-254 ESNISKRLLNFFKA
+254 ESNVSKRLLNFFRA

-278 LIVVLLCAFFTALTG
+278 LIVVILCAFFTALTG

-355 KSGLIPGLFLLFIIV
+355 KTGLFPGLFLLSIIV
-370 CYGVYHK
+370 GYGIYHK
-377 PKTQKRVQFNIK
+377 PEKQKVIKFNIQDFK
-389 DLRQS
+389 QA
-394 FLNAKWELA
+394 FLKVKWEIA

-423 ALLVWYVLFVEV
+423 ALLVWYVIFVEV
-435 YIYRDIQFKN
+435 YIYKDIELKDLS
-445 IPKIIIDCAT
+445 KIVIDCAT

-476 AQIPL
+476 AQVPL
-481 KILQFAKTSID
+481 KILQVVKASID
-492 SPIMFLLALNIL
+492 SPIVFLLALNML
-504 LLIAGCIMDIF
+504 LIIAGCIMDVF

-527 LAMHFGIDPIHLGII
+527 LAIHFGIDPIHLGII

-563 SYRFKKDMPTIYAA
+563 SYRFKKDMPTVYRA

-583 IRLIGVLIITYI
+583 IRLIGVLFITYI

>member
-1 MNNSLL
+1 MNNILN
-7 SKAENFLCYLCFAI
+7 KIENFVCYFCFAI

-26 VFQILSRFIGFFSI
+26 VFQILSRSIDFFSI

-61 AARSNRLLAIVREPI
+61 ATRSNRLLAVVREPV
-76 FNQSSEFRISHFLV
+76 FKQSSEFNIGHFLV
-90 HMCSVGVVFV
+90 HLVSAAIV
-100 LAISYLKMI
+100 LLLAVSYLKMI
-109 QIGIEYPEFIAPFI
+109 QIGIQYPEFVAPFI
-123 TVWFAQSIIP
+123 PVWVAQSIIP
-133 VGLLLIWYHMIMT
+133 IGLFLIWYHMIMT
-146 SSGRLNYRFLLVL
+146 SSNRLNYRLFLVFY
-159 GSFFMTTILYYWQF
+159 SFLSVAILYYWQF
-173 PFSNEMLLIT
+173 PFSNEIILTI
-183 KVLGVIGLV
+183 KVLATLALV
-192 AFGLPIFIVLAA
+192 AFGLPIFIVLAT

-209 FLSEPTEW
+209 FLSEPTDW
-217 ATNFDLM
+217 ATNFDLI

-254 ESNISKRLLNFFKA
+254 ESNISRRLLDFFKA

-308 ILIEDGYSEIFSLGL
+308 ILVEEGYSEVFSLGL

-350 PIELF
+350 PIDLF
-355 KSGLIPGLFLLFIIV
+355 KQGFLPALFLLLV
-370 CYGVYHK
+370 VVSYGFYHRP
-377 PKTQKRVQFNIK
+377 PKQKKTKFSLK
-389 DLRQS
+389 DSMQALS
-394 FLNAKWELA
+394 VAKWEIV
-403 IPILIIYGLFSGL
+403 IPILIVLGLFSGF

-423 ALLVWYVLFVEV
+423 ALLVVYVLFVELYV
-435 YIYRDIQFKN
+435 YKDIN
-445 IPKIIIDCAT
+445 INDIPKIVIDCAT

-481 KILQFAKTSID
+481 KILHFAQQAIESKI
-492 SPIMFLLALNIL
+492 IFLLALNIL
-504 LLIAGCIMDIF
+504 LLVAGCIMDVF

-527 LAMHFGIDPIHLGII
+527 LAAYFGIDPIHLAII

-563 SYRFKKDMPTIYAA
+563 SYRFEKDMPTVYKA

-583 IRLIGVLIITYI
+583 IRLIGVLFITYI

>member
-7 SKAENFLCYLCFAI
+7 SKAENFLCYICFAI

-26 VFQILSRFIGFFSI
+26 VFQILSRFIDIFSI

-61 AARSNRLLAIVREPI
+61 AARYNRLLAIVREPI
-76 FNQSSEFRISHFLV
+76 FNQYSEFRISHFLV

-109 QIGIEYPEFIAPFI
+109 QIGIEYPEFIAPYI

-146 SSGRLNYRFLLVL
+146 SSNKLNYRLLLIL
-159 GSFFMTTILYYWQF
+159 GSFSMTVILYYWQF
-173 PFSNEMLLIT
+173 PFSNESLLFV
-183 KVLGVIGLV
+183 KVVSVIALV

-209 FLSEPTEW
+209 FLSEPTDW

-308 ILIEDGYSEIFSLGL
+308 ILIEDGFSEIFSLGL

-355 KSGLIPGLFLLFIIV
+355 KSGLIPGLFLLLIIV
-370 CYGVYHK
+370 CYGIYHK
-377 PKTQKRVQFNIK
+377 PKNQTKIKFNIQ
-389 DLRQS
+389 DLKQS
-394 FLNAKWELA
+394 FFDAKWEIA

-423 ALLVWYVLFVEV
+423 ALLVWYVVFVEV
-435 YIYRDIQFKN
+435 YIYKDIEFKD
-445 IPKIIIDCAT
+445 IPKIVIDCAT

-476 AQIPL
+476 AQVPL
-481 KILQFAKTSID
+481 KILQFVKVSID
-492 SPIMFLLALNIL
+492 SPIVFLLALNIL
-504 LLIAGCIMDIF
+504 LLIAGCIMDVF

-549 GYITPPVGMNLFLS
+549 GYITPPVGMNLFLA

>member
-1 MNNSLL
+1 
-7 SKAENFLCYLCFAI
+7 
-21 IVSFP
+21 
-26 VFQILSRFIGFFSI
+26 
-40 PASQE
+40 
-45 IVQHMTLWIA
+45 
-55 FIGAVL
+55 
-61 AARSNRLLAIVREPI
+61 
-76 FNQSSEFRISHFLV
+76 
-90 HMCSVGVVFV
+90 MCSVGVVFV
-100 LAISYLKMI
+100 LSVSYLKMI
-109 QIGIEYPEFIAPFI
+109 QIGIQYPEFIAPFI
-123 TVWFAQSIIP
+123 PVWFAQSIIP
-133 VGLLLIWYHMIMT
+133 IGLLLIWYHMILT
-146 SSGRLNYRFLLVL
+146 SSSRFNYRILLVIF
-159 GSFFMTTILYYWQF
+159 SFLMTVILYFWQF
-173 PFSNEMLLIT
+173 PLTNDLLLT
-183 KVLGVIGLV
+183 VKVLGVISLV
-192 AFGLPIFIVLAA
+192 AFGLPIFVVLAA
-204 LSILF
+204 LSIFF

-254 ESNISKRLLNFFKA
+254 ESNVSKRLLNFFRA

-278 LIVVLLCAFFTALTG
+278 LIVVILCAFFTALTG

-355 KSGLIPGLFLLFIIV
+355 KTGLFPGLFLLSIIV
-370 CYGVYHK
+370 GYGIYHK
-377 PKTQKRVQFNIK
+377 PEKQKVIKFNIQDFK
-389 DLRQS
+389 QA
-394 FLNAKWELA
+394 FLKVKWEIA

-423 ALLVWYVLFVEV
+423 ALLVWYVIFVEV
-435 YIYRDIQFKN
+435 YIYKDIELKDLS
-445 IPKIIIDCAT
+445 KIVIDCAT

-476 AQIPL
+476 AQVPL
-481 KILQFAKTSID
+481 KILQVVKASID
-492 SPIMFLLALNIL
+492 SPIVFLLALNML
-504 LLIAGCIMDIF
+504 LIIAGCIMDVF

-527 LAMHFGIDPIHLGII
+527 LAIHFGIDPIHLGII

-563 SYRFKKDMPTIYAA
+563 SYRFKKDMPTVYRA

-583 IRLIGVLIITYI
+583 IRLIGVLFITYI

>member
-7 SKAENFLCYLCFAI
+7 SKAENFLCYVCFAI

-61 AARSNRLLAIVREPI
+61 AARSNRLLAIVREPV
-76 FNQSSEFRISHFLV
+76 FNKSSEFRISHFLV
-90 HMCSVGVVFV
+90 HMCSAGVVFV

-146 SSGRLNYRFLLVL
+146 SSSRLNYRLLLVL
-159 GSFFMTTILYYWQF
+159 GSFFMTIILYYWQF

-370 CYGVYHK
+370 CYGIYHK
-377 PKTQKRVQFNIK
+377 PKTQKKVQFNIK
-389 DLRQS
+389 DLRES
-394 FLNAKWELA
+394 FLHAKWEVA

-435 YIYRDIQFKN
+435 YIYRDIQFKD

-527 LAMHFGIDPIHLGII
+527 LAIHFGIDPIHLGII

>member
-1 MNNSLL
+1 MNSTLN
-7 SKAENFLCYLCFAI
+7 KIENFICYFCFAI

-26 VFQILSRFIGFFSI
+26 VFQILSRSIDFFSI

-55 FIGAVL
+55 FVGAVL
-61 AARSNRLLAIVREPI
+61 ATRSNRLLAVVREPV
-76 FNQSSEFRISHFLV
+76 FKQSSEFNIGHFLV
-90 HMCSVGVVFV
+90 HAVSAGIVFL
-100 LAISYLKMI
+100 LAVSYLKMI
-109 QIGIEYPEFIAPFI
+109 QIGIQYPEFVAPFI
-123 TVWFAQSIIP
+123 PVWFAQSIIP
-133 VGLLLIWYHMIMT
+133 IGLFLIWYHMIIT
-146 SSGRLNYRFLLVL
+146 SSNKLNYRLFLVFY
-159 GSFFMTTILYYWQF
+159 SFLTVGILYCWQF
-173 PFSNEMLLIT
+173 PFSNEILLTI
-183 KVLGVIGLV
+183 
-192 AFGLPIFIVLAA
+192 AFGLPIFIVLAT
-204 LSILF
+204 LSVLF
-209 FLSEPTEW
+209 FLSEPTDW
-217 ATNFDLM
+217 ATNFDLI

-254 ESNISKRLLNFFKA
+254 ESNISRRLLDFFQA

-278 LIVVLLCAFFTALTG
+278 VIVVILCAFFTALTG

-308 ILIEDGYSEIFSLGL
+308 ILVEEGYSEVFSLGL

-350 PIELF
+350 PIDLF
-355 KSGLIPGLFLLFIIV
+355 KQGFFPALFLLSV
-370 CYGVYHK
+370 VVMYGFYHK
-377 PKTQKRVQFNIK
+377 PIKKKRNKFNLKESVKALSI
-389 DLRQS
+389 
-394 FLNAKWELA
+394 AKWEII
-403 IPILIIYGLFSGL
+403 IPILIIVGLFSGF

-423 ALLVWYVLFVEV
+423 ALLVVYVLFIEL
-435 YIYRDIQFKN
+435 YIYKDIHIKD
-445 IPKIIIDCAT
+445 IPKIVIDCAT

-481 KILQFAKTSID
+481 KILHFVQQAIESKIV
-492 SPIMFLLALNIL
+492 FLLALNIL
-504 LLIAGCIMDIF
+504 LLIAGCIMDVF

-527 LAMHFGIDPIHLGII
+527 LAAYFGIDPVHLAII

-563 SYRFKKDMPTIYAA
+563 SYRFEKDMPTVYRA

-583 IRLIGVLIITYI
+583 IRLIGVLFITYI

>member
-1 MNNSLL
+1 MNNFL
-7 SKAENFLCYLCFAI
+7 SKIENFICYFCFAVI
-21 IVSFP
+21 ISFP
-26 VFQILSRFIGFFSI
+26 VFQILSRSIDFFSI

-55 FIGAVL
+55 FMGAVL
-61 AARSNRLLAIVREPI
+61 AARSNRLLAVVREPV
-76 FNQSSEFRISHFLV
+76 FKQSSEFNLGHFLV
-90 HMCSVGVVFV
+90 HAVSVGIVFL
-100 LAISYLKMI
+100 LAVSYLKMI
-109 QIGIEYPEFIAPFI
+109 QIGIQYPAFVAPFI

-133 VGLLLIWYHMIMT
+133 VGLFLIWYHMIMT
-146 SSGRLNYRFLLVL
+146 SSSRFNYRLLLVFF
-159 GSFFMTTILYYWQF
+159 SFLITIIFYYWQF
-173 PFSNEMLLIT
+173 PFSNEILLT
-183 KVLGVIGLV
+183 FKVLATLTLV
-192 AFGLPIFIVLAA
+192 AFGLPIFVVLAT

-209 FLSEPTEW
+209 FLSEPTDW

-224 STISDSAYRIVVSPT
+224 ATISDSAYRIVVSPT
-239 LAAIPIFTLAGYILA
+239 LAAIPIFTLAGYLLA
-254 ESNISKRLLNFFKA
+254 ESNISRRLLDFFKT

-308 ILIEDGYSEIFSLGL
+308 ILVEDGYSEVFSLGL

-350 PIELF
+350 PIDLF
-355 KSGLIPGLFLLFIIV
+355 KQGFLPALFLLLV
-370 CYGVYHK
+370 VVLYGFYHR
-377 PKTQKRVQFNIK
+377 PNEQKKIK
-389 DLRQS
+389 FSLENS
-394 FLNAKWELA
+394 MKALSVAKWEIV
-403 IPILIIYGLFSGL
+403 IPILIILGLFSGF

-423 ALLVWYVLFVEV
+423 ALLVVYVLFIEL
-435 YIYRDIQFKN
+435 YIYKDINLKD
-445 IPKIIIDCAT
+445 IPKIVIDCAT

-481 KILQFAKTSID
+481 KILHFVQQGIESKI
-492 SPIMFLLALNIL
+492 IFLLALNIL
-504 LLIAGCIMDIF
+504 LLVAGCIMDVF

-527 LAMHFGIDPIHLGII
+527 LAAYFGIDPIHLAII

-563 SYRFKKDMPTIYAA
+563 SYRFNKDMPTVYKA

-583 IRLIGVLIITYI
+583 IRLIGVLVITYI

>member
-7 SKAENFLCYLCFAI
+7 SKAENFLCYICFAI

-26 VFQILSRFIGFFSI
+26 VFQILSRFIDIFSI

-61 AARSNRLLAIVREPI
+61 AARYNRLLAIVREPI
-76 FNQSSEFRISHFLV
+76 FNQYSEFRISHFLV

-109 QIGIEYPEFIAPFI
+109 QIGIEYPEFIAPYI

-146 SSGRLNYRFLLVL
+146 SSNKLNYRLLLIL
-159 GSFFMTTILYYWQF
+159 GSFSMTAILYYWQF
-173 PFSNEMLLIT
+173 PFSNESLLFV
-183 KVLGVIGLV
+183 KVVSVIALV

-209 FLSEPTEW
+209 FLSEPTDW

-308 ILIEDGYSEIFSLGL
+308 ILIEDGFSEIFSLGL

-355 KSGLIPGLFLLFIIV
+355 KSGLIPGIFLLLIIV
-370 CYGVYHK
+370 CYGIYHK
-377 PKTQKRVQFNIK
+377 PKNQTRIKFNIQ
-389 DLRQS
+389 DLKQS
-394 FLNAKWELA
+394 FFDAKWEIA

-423 ALLVWYVLFVEV
+423 ALLVWYVVFVEV
-435 YIYRDIQFKN
+435 YIYKDIEFKD
-445 IPKIIIDCAT
+445 IPKIVIDCAT

-476 AQIPL
+476 AQVPL
-481 KILQFAKTSID
+481 KILQFVKVSID
-492 SPIMFLLALNIL
+492 SPIIFLLALNIL
-504 LLIAGCIMDIF
+504 LLIAGCIMDVF

-549 GYITPPVGMNLFLS
+549 GYITPPVGMNLFLA

>member
-7 SKAENFLCYLCFAI
+7 SKAENFLCYTCFAI

-26 VFQILSRFIGFFSI
+26 VFQILSRFIDIFSI

-61 AARSNRLLAIVREPI
+61 AARYNRLLAIVREPI

-109 QIGIEYPEFIAPFI
+109 QIGIEYPEFIAPYI

-146 SSGRLNYRFLLVL
+146 SSNKLNYRLLLIL
-159 GSFFMTTILYYWQF
+159 GSLLMTAILYHWQF
-173 PFSNEMLLIT
+173 PFSNESLLFV
-183 KVLGVIGLV
+183 KVVSVIALV
-192 AFGLPIFIVLAA
+192 AFGLPIFIVLAT

-209 FLSEPTEW
+209 FLSEPTDW

-370 CYGVYHK
+370 CYGIYHK
-377 PKTQKRVQFNIK
+377 PKNQRRIKFNIQ
-389 DLRQS
+389 DLKQS
-394 FLNAKWELA
+394 FFDAKWEIA

-423 ALLVWYVLFVEV
+423 ALLVWYVVFVEV
-435 YIYRDIQFKN
+435 YIYKDIKFKE
-445 IPKIIIDCAT
+445 IPKIVIDCAT

-476 AQIPL
+476 AQVPL
-481 KILQFAKTSID
+481 KILQFVKVSID
-492 SPIMFLLALNIL
+492 SPIVFLLALNIL
-504 LLIAGCIMDIF
+504 LLIAGCIMDVF

-549 GYITPPVGMNLFLS
+549 GYITPPVGMNLFLA

>member
-7 SKAENFLCYLCFAI
+7 SKAENFLCYICFAI

-26 VFQILSRFIGFFSI
+26 VFQILSRFIDIFSI

-61 AARSNRLLAIVREPI
+61 AARYNRLLAIVREPI

-109 QIGIEYPEFIAPFI
+109 HIGIEYPEFIAPYI

-146 SSGRLNYRFLLVL
+146 SSNKLNYRLLLIL
-159 GSFFMTTILYYWQF
+159 GSFSMTAILYYWQF
-173 PFSNEMLLIT
+173 PFSNESLLYV
-183 KVLGVIGLV
+183 KVISVIALV
-192 AFGLPIFIVLAA
+192 AFGLPIFIVLAT

-209 FLSEPTEW
+209 FLSEPTDW

-308 ILIEDGYSEIFSLGL
+308 ILIEDGFSEIFSLGL

-355 KSGLIPGLFLLFIIV
+355 KSGLIPGLFLLLIIV
-370 CYGVYHK
+370 CYGIYHK
-377 PKTQKRVQFNIK
+377 PKNQTRIKFNIQ
-389 DLRQS
+389 DLKQS
-394 FLNAKWELA
+394 FFDAKWEIA

-423 ALLVWYVLFVEV
+423 ALLVWYVVFVEV
-435 YIYRDIQFKN
+435 YIYKDIEFKD
-445 IPKIIIDCAT
+445 IPKIVIDCAT

-476 AQIPL
+476 AQVPL
-481 KILQFAKTSID
+481 KILQFVKVSID
-492 SPIMFLLALNIL
+492 SPIVFLLALNIL
-504 LLIAGCIMDIF
+504 LLIAGCIMDVF

-549 GYITPPVGMNLFLS
+549 GYITPPVGMNLFLA

-583 IRLIGVLIITYI
+583 IRLIGILIITYI

>member
-1 MNNSLL
+1 MNNILN
-7 SKAENFLCYLCFAI
+7 KAIDWLCLFLFFILI
-21 IVSFP
+21 SFP
-26 VFQILSRFIGFFSI
+26 IFQIVGRYIDFFSI

-45 IVQHMTLWIA
+45 IVQHMTLWIG
-55 FIGAVL
+55 FIGAVI
-61 AARSNRLLAIVREPI
+61 AARSNRLLSVVREPV
-76 FNQSSEFRISHFLV
+76 FNSTNKVGLTQFFV
-90 HMCSVGVVFV
+90 HVVSLSVVFV
-100 LAISYLKMI
+100 LSVSYLKMI
-109 QIGIEYPEFIAPFI
+109 QIGFQYPDYIAPFI
-123 TVWFAQSIIP
+123 PSWFAQSIIP
-133 VGLLLIWYHMIMT
+133 IGLILIWYQMVIT
-146 SSGRLNYRFLLVL
+146 SSSDLKYRLSVSFISIIPTIVL
-159 GSFFMTTILYYWQF
+159 YFWQF
-173 PFSNEMLLIT
+173 PLANSFLLWSKVIFSIA
-183 KVLGVIGLV
+183 LV
-192 AFGLPIFIVLAA
+192 AFGLPIFILLAL

-209 FLSEPTEW
+209 FLSEPSEW
-217 ATNFDLM
+217 ATNYDLI

-254 ESNISKRLLNFFKA
+254 ESNVSERLIKFFRA

-308 ILIEDGYSEIFSLGL
+308 ILIHDGYSKQFSLGI

-350 PIELF
+350 PLELF
-355 KSGLIPGLFLLFIIV
+355 KQALIPAIFLMSIMFFYGL
-370 CYGVYHK
+370 YK
-377 PKTQKRVQFNIK
+377 RPKSKKVKRFV
-389 DLRQS
+389 LREAS
-394 FLNAKWELA
+394 ETAKVAKWEIA
-403 IPILIIYGLFSGL
+403 IPLLIILSLFSGF
-416 ATLVECA
+416 ATLVESA
-423 ALLVWYVLFVEV
+423 ALLVLYVLTVEL
-435 YIYRDIQFKN
+435 YIFKDISLKSL
-445 IPKIIIDCAT
+445 PKIIINCST

-481 KILQFAKTSID
+481 KILNYVQSTISSKI
-492 SPIMFLLALNIL
+492 IFLLALNIL
-504 LLIAGCIMDIF
+504 LLIVGCLMDVF
-515 SAIIVI
+515 SAIIVV

-527 LAMHFGIDPIHLGII
+527 LATYFGIDPFHLAII

-549 GYITPPVGMNLFLS
+549 GYITPPVGMNLYLS
-563 SYRFKKDMPTIYAA
+563 SYRFEKDMPTIYSA
-577 TMPYFF
+577 TLPFFF
-583 IRLIGVLIITYI
+583 IRLIGVILITYI

>member
-7 SKAENFLCYLCFAI
+7 SKAENFLCYVCFAI

-76 FNQSSEFRISHFLV
+76 FNKSSEFRISHFLV

-133 VGLLLIWYHMIMT
+133 IGLLLIWYHMIMT
-146 SSGRLNYRFLLVL
+146 SSSRLNYRLLLVL

-239 LAAIPIFTLAGYILA
+239 LVAIPIFTLAGYILA

-370 CYGVYHK
+370 CYGIYHK
-377 PKTQKRVQFNIK
+377 PKTQKKVQFNIK

-394 FLNAKWELA
+394 FLDAKWEVA

-435 YIYRDIQFKN
+435 YIYRDIQFKD

-476 AQIPL
+476 AQVPL
-481 KILQFAKTSID
+481 KILQFVKTSID
-492 SPIMFLLALNIL
+492 SPIVFLLALNIL

-527 LAMHFGIDPIHLGII
+527 LAIYFGIDPIHLGII

-549 GYITPPVGMNLFLS
+549 GYITPPVGMNLFLA
-563 SYRFKKDMPTIYAA
+563 SYRFKKDMPTIYTA

>member
-7 SKAENFLCYLCFAI
+7 SKAENFLCYVCFAI

-26 VFQILSRFIGFFSI
+26 VFQILSRFVGFFSI

-61 AARSNRLLAIVREPI
+61 AARSNRLLAIVREPV
-76 FNQSSEFRISHFLV
+76 FNKSSEFRISHFLV
-90 HMCSVGVVFV
+90 HMCSAGVVFV

-146 SSGRLNYRFLLVL
+146 SSSRLNYRLLLVL
-159 GSFFMTTILYYWQF
+159 GSFFMTIILYYWQF

-370 CYGVYHK
+370 CYGIYHK
-377 PKTQKRVQFNIK
+377 PKTQKKVQFNIK
-389 DLRQS
+389 DLRES
-394 FLNAKWELA
+394 FLHAKWEVA

-435 YIYRDIQFKN
+435 YIYRDIQFKD

-527 LAMHFGIDPIHLGII
+527 LAIHFGIDPIHLGII